1 MSKEAKVL
9 EGRAQ
14 PLGRYPHIRR
24 AGDFLYVSGT
34 SSRRADNTHEGVTL
48 DADGTVHKDVA
59 VQTKA
64 VIENVRGIL
73 QSAGADLKD
82 IVDVTTF
89 LVNMDDFEGYNA
101 VYGTYFGFDGP
112 TRTTVAVYQ
121 LPHPNLLI
129 EMKVIAYL
137 PL

>member
-1 MSKEAKVL
+1 ML

-14 PLGRYPHIRR
+14 PLGRYPHMRR
-24 AGDFLYVSGT
+24 AGDFLYVSGI
-34 SSRRADNTHEGVTL
+34 SSRRADNTHEGVMIDT
-48 DADGTVHKDVA
+48 DGTVHKDIA
-59 VQTKA
+59 LQTRA
-64 VIENVRGIL
+64 VIENIRVIL

-82 IVDVTTF
+82 IVDITTF
-89 LVNMDDFEGYNA
+89 LVSMDDFAAYNA
-101 VYGTYFGFDGP
+101 TYGEYFGFDGP

-129 EMKVIAYL
+129 EMKAIAYL